1 MMKGYYLFLTRETRD
16 VLTRENNRHDL
27 LPNKITYKLL
37 KYFINLSDVA
47 YTTLYKTSFI

>member
-1 MMKGYYLFLTRETRD
+1 MKGYYLFLTRGIRD
-16 VLTRENNRHDL
+16 VLTREQYRHDL

-47 YTTLYKTSFI
+47 YKTLYKTSLI